1 MTHRVKIINL
11 GDGIFDITCPS
22 CSYHVIYDNKIKD
35 RIPLDRI
42 DEGDTS
48 VEHNG
53 GMGID
58 EISVHVESPL
68 DDVCDKLFGGS
79 Q

>member
-11 GDGIFDITCPS
+11 GDGIFDITCPL

-48 VEHNG
+48 VEH
-53 GMGID
+53 ID